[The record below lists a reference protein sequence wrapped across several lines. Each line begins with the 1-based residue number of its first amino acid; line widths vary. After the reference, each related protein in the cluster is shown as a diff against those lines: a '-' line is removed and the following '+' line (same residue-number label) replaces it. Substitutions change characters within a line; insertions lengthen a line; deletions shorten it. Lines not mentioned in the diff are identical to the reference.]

1 MTEQGTHWY
10 TEMKFRNSFIATLIL
25 IAVFLISQAL
35 APIFIEE
42 STITSDKITIKYN
55 AYRSSKD
62 TALFIVPG
70 WFMTKDS
77 KAFKHIAED
86 FSKYYDV
93 YTIDLRGHGKSSGL
107 YTFTTNEVKDIRAVI
122 EKVRAERNYK
132 KYYLLGFSL
141 GGALVINYGA
151 EYKDVDS
158 IIAVSAPTSFDNIEN
173 HFWSKEAVIP
183 TLKKFEFDRWI
194 SIRPSLPFRDKV
206 NSIDVIGEISPIPV
220 YLIAGQK
227 DKTVY
232 PWHAYR
238 LFHAAK
244 EPKKVYVFQ
253 DTIHAEDI
261 YLASPKTFVNS
272 CYNWYEHGI

>member
-1 MTEQGTHWY
+1 M
-10 TEMKFRNSFIATLIL
+10 I
-25 IAVFLISQAL
+25 FLINQAL
-35 APIFIEE
+35 APIYLEE
-42 STITSDKITIKYN
+42 SAITSDKIVIKYN

-77 KAFKHIAED
+77 KAFKSIAED

-93 YTIDLRGHGKSSGL
+93 YVIDLRGHGKSAGL

-122 EKVRAERNYK
+122 EKTQEERSYK

-141 GGALVINYGA
+141 GGALVINYA
-151 EYKDVDS
+151 AQYKDVDS
-158 IIAVSAPTSFDNIEN
+158 VIAVSAPTSFDNIEN

-183 TLKKFEFDRWI
+183 TLKKFEFSRWI
-194 SIRPSLPFRDKV
+194 SIRPSLLFRHKID
-206 NSIDVIGEISPIPV
+206 SIDVISDISPIPIF
-220 YLIAGQK
+220 LIAGQK
-227 DKTVY
+227 DKTVF

-238 LFHAAK
+238 LYHAAK
-244 EPKKVYVFQ
+244 EPKKVYVFP

-261 YLASPKTFVNS
+261 YLSSPQTFVNS